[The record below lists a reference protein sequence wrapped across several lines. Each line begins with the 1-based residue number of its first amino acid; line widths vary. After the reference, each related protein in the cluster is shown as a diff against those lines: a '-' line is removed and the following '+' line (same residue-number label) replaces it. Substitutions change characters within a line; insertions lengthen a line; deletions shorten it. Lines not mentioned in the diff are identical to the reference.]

1 MVITLTDVAVDG
13 LVKLSIGSVLTV
25 LNLKENTHT
34 MQEITLVE
42 ITQVHSKL
50 VLLTKL
56 VKMNN
61 NLKLPL
67 NKNQF
72 QFVLMHQTGVNMVVV
87 SSITVVLESIMPSY
101 LLDIPT
107 DNSGILKT
115 HGVHGEKLVTSD

>member
-1 MVITLTDVAVDG
+1 MVIMLTDVAVDG

-25 LNLKENTHT
+25 LNHKENTHT
-34 MQEITLVE
+34 MEEITLVE

-56 VKMNN
+56 VLMNN

-87 SSITVVLESIMPSY
+87 SSITVVLESTMLSY
-101 LLDIPT
+101 LPDIKT
-107 DNSGILKT
+107 DNTGMLKT

>member
-34 MQEITLVE
+34 MEEITLVE

-56 VKMNN
+56 VKTNN